1 MRRALLVGSV
11 LVAVLAACHRSVEPP
26 VGPQPV
32 ASIQEIMQ
40 AFVDPAA
47 DTLWEA
53 VSSETTA
60 AGTIDHQPQTDAEWL
75 ALRHQALRL
84 AEGATLLPMPGRA
97 VAHVGRALEDS
108 HVLGI
113 LDAEQ
118 ILHRIEADRPAF
130 AAHAQALQLAAQD
143 VLAAIDT
150 RDLRRYN
157 LAGERLDH
165 ACESCH
171 LRYWYPDDKRPPE
184 LSRR

>member
-1 MRRALLVGSV
+1 MRRVV
-11 LVAVLAACHRSVEPP
+11 LVCAVLIAGLGACSRSVEPTP
-26 VGPQPV
+26 GPAPV
-32 ASIQEIMQ
+32 ASLQEIMQ
-40 AFVDPAA
+40 AVVDPAA

-60 AGTIDHQPQTDAEWL
+60 AGTVDHQPQTDAEWL
-75 ALRHQALRL
+75 ALRHHALRL
-84 AEGATLLPMPGRA
+84 AEGATLLPMPGRV

-118 ILHRIEADRPAF
+118 IQHRIDTSRPAF
-130 AAHAQALQLAAQD
+130 AAHAKALQLAAQD
-143 VLAAIDT
+143 VLAAIDA

-157 LAGERLDH
+157 LAGERVDH
-165 ACESCH
+165 ACEGCH
-171 LRYWYPDDKRPPE
+171 LQYWYPDDKRPPE